1 MPCYVHL
8 TAKDGTE
15 FVLANAHIVDGSKK
29 DAAANITAKIPESAP
44 EGKDRF
50 KIQAIRNMLTS
61 LVAPAASQEE
71 AASGKPP
78 PVVVLAGDFNSE
90 QAQVE
95 NAIEGLVVPN
105 LRHERLCFE
114 FVGLQKEALKKLS
127 ADKK

>member
-1 MPCYVHL
+1 
-8 TAKDGTE
+8 
-15 FVLANAHIVDGSKK
+15 
-29 DAAANITAKIPESAP
+29 
-44 EGKDRF
+44 
-50 KIQAIRNMLTS
+50 MLTS

-105 LRHERLCFE
+105 LRHERLCF
-114 FVGLQKEALKKLS
+114 VGLQKEALKKLS
-127 ADKK
+127 AKKRRDWM